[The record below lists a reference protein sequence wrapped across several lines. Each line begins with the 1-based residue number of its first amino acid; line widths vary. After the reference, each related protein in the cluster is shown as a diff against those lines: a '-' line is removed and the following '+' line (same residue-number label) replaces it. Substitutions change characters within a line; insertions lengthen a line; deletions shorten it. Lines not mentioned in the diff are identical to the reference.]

1 MNNLGLET
9 KDVAQ
14 TFLENGTIS
23 ESQLALIRRRQQ
35 LLNISDY
42 KAILDLNLASEVET
56 IQTLAKIS
64 GLDYV
69 DLTNQQIPKEVQDC
83 IPLETLLHYHI
94 LPIEQDTDGTI
105 KVVSSDVLS
114 LNERGA
120 LRLQVN
126 KRLQF
131 ALSTP
136 SMIRAL
142 TRKTYGLGVGT
153 IQKLRSD
160 QGGEGRIS
168 NQEIVFDIRDQENT
182 PVEDETSAI
191 SFVDQILLE
200 ALRMSATDIH
210 FEPYPNSIRLR
221 YRIDGILQSIP
232 VPADLRKVYESIV
245 SRMKVMAGLDI
256 AERRVPQ
263 DGRIAMKSEDEEYAL
278 RVSIIPTR
286 YGEAVCLRILGRQS
300 LFMDLSQIG
309 LTPKQQKLI
318 EHLASL
324 PQGLLLISGPTGSGK
339 TTTLYATLAH
349 TNDTSRKIV
358 TIENPIEYQLEG
370 VCQIQT
376 RDEAGLTF
384 SSGLRAILRHDPDVV
399 LIGEIRDVETAQIAI
414 RAAQT
419 GHLVLSTIHTNDSI
433 SVITRL
439 LEMGIEPFL
448 IGSSLVC
455 SISQRLA
462 RRLCRRCR
470 HRVENIP
477 EDICDEMHTAL
488 EIPKEKLT
496 AWSGKGC
503 IECNNTG
510 YRGRVAIYE
519 FFLMNDQIADL
530 IGPNVKTT
538 ALRQVAYEAGWRP
551 LRWHGW
557 PRVQSGLISI
567 EEQQRIS
574 GVISQQYLLDME
586 DLRNVN

>member
-1 MNNLGLET
+1 MNSFGTESN
-9 KDVAQ
+9 DVAKL
-14 TFLENGTIS
+14 FLEKGILTEFQYS
-23 ESQLALIRRRQQ
+23 LVRRRQKTFH
-35 LLNISDY
+35 ISDH
-42 KAILDLNLASEVET
+42 KAILDLNLISEVET
-56 IQTLAKIS
+56 LKALAELKGIEFI
-64 GLDYV
+64 
-69 DLTNQQIPKEVQDC
+69 DLTNVQIPKEIRDC
-83 IPLETLLHYHI
+83 IPLETLLHYRI
-94 LPIEQDTDGTI
+94 LPIGISPDGNLI
-105 KVVSSDVLS
+105 IASSEILT
-114 LNERGA
+114 LNEIGT

-126 KRLQF
+126 KRIHNV
-131 ALSTP
+131 LSTP

-142 TRKTYGLGVGT
+142 TRKTYGLGVDM
-153 IQKLRSD
+153 IVKLRSD
-160 QGGEGRIS
+160 QGNSTSS
-168 NQEIVFDIRDQENT
+168 NQEVVFDIKEQDDSSQVNEA
-182 PVEDETSAI
+182 SAI
-191 SFVDQILLE
+191 TFVDQILLE

-221 YRIDGILQSIP
+221 YRIDGILQKIP
-232 VPADLRKVYESIV
+232 IPEDLRKVYESIV

-256 AERRVPQ
+256 AERRIPQ
-263 DGRIAMKSEDEEYAL
+263 DGRIAMKSDDEEYAL

-300 LFMDLSQIG
+300 LFMDLTQIG
-309 LTPKQQKLI
+309 LTQKQQTLI
-318 EHLASL
+318 EHLTAL
-324 PQGLLLISGPTGSGK
+324 PQGLILISGPTGSGK
-339 TTTLYATLAH
+339 TTTLYAALAH
-349 TNDTSRKIV
+349 SNDSGRKII

-384 SSGLRAILRHDPDVV
+384 SSGLRAILRHDPDIV

-462 RRLCRRCR
+462 RRLCKQCR
-470 HRVENIP
+470 KKLEQIP
-477 EDICDEMHTAL
+477 EDIQKEMFDMLNLPHEQL
-488 EIPKEKLT
+488 Q
-496 AWSGKGC
+496 AWQPTGC

-519 FFLMNDQIADL
+519 FFLMNDIIGDL
-530 IGPNVKTT
+530 ITPGVKTS
-538 ALRQVAYEAGWRP
+538 ALRKAAYESGWRP

-574 GVISQQYLLDME
+574 GIINQKYLLDKE
-586 DLRNVN
+586 DILTAY